1 MQDKKETKK
10 ELNPKLLDLSPEDSR
25 DLGSF
30 FTLLI
35 KIDKRVNPAN
45 YQLNK
50 KEYD

>member
-1 MQDKKETKK
+1 MSNEKETK
-10 ELNPKLLDLSPEDSR
+10 EENLKLLDLSPEDSR

-30 FTLLI
+30 FALLI

>member
-1 MQDKKETKK
+1 MSNEKETK
-10 ELNPKLLDLSPEDSR
+10 EENPKLLDLSPEDSR

-30 FTLLI
+30 FSLLI

>member
-1 MQDKKETKK
+1 MWEEKETK
-10 ELNPKLLDLSPEDSR
+10 EENPKMLDLSPEDSR

-30 FTLLI
+30 FALLI

>member
-1 MQDKKETKK
+1 MGNEKETK
-10 ELNPKLLDLSPEDSR
+10 EENPKLLDLSPEDSR

-30 FTLLI
+30 FALLM

-50 KEYD
+50 KKYD

>member
-1 MQDKKETKK
+1 MSNEKETK
-10 ELNPKLLDLSPEDSR
+10 EENLKLLDLSPEDSR

-30 FTLLI
+30 FALLI

-50 KEYD
+50 KEND